1 MVRKRSKGVSSLKI
15 QTKAIHSGEPRPRI
29 AGAIVMPVFQTAMY
43 EYAGEKTYDDV
54 RYIRLNNTPNALAL
68 GEKLAEL
75 ENAEAALVTASGMAA
90 ITTTLLTLLSKG
102 DHLLAQDCL
111 YGGTHEF
118 VTKDLEGFGIS
129 YDLVDGNNPDSWE
142 RKLRP
147 NIKAMYVETI
157 SNPLVQVPD
166 LEEVVKFSKA
176 HNLVSAV
183 DNTFTSPV
191 NYRPP
196 EHGFDLSL
204 HSATKYLNGHSDIVA
219 GAVIGEDAL
228 IEKITHRLN
237 HLGGS
242 LDPHAAFLLHR
253 GMKTLALRVRQ
264 HNENA
269 MKVASFLE
277 GHRAIAKVNYPGL
290 SSHPQHKR
298 AERLFEGFGGMMS
311 FEMVDGVKAAESFMH
326 ATKLAAVAPSLGSG
340 SQNYKWEACS
350 SKAANQTLTR
360 AFMVRPPGFEFP
372 DRPSG
377 RSPGSSAFRC
387 RWYWQAE
394 IIDQARPRPHGTVLN
409 SKAHLKT
416 GRQAELI
423 IQSGRG
429 GETIM

>member
-1 MVRKRSKGVSSLKI
+1 
-15 QTKAIHSGEPRPRI
+15 
-29 AGAIVMPVFQTAMY
+29 MPVFQTAMY

-111 YGGTHEF
+111 YGGTHDF

-142 RKLRP
+142 KKLRP
-147 NIKAMYVETI
+147 NTKAMYVETM
-157 SNPLVQVPD
+157 SNPLVQVSD
-166 LEEVVKFSKA
+166 LEQVVKFSRA

-219 GAVIGEDAL
+219 GAVIGEEAL

-253 GMKTLALRVRQ
+253 GMKTLPLRVRQ

-269 MKVASFLE
+269 MKVAQFLE
-277 GHRAIAKVNYPGL
+277 SHPWISKVNYPGL
-290 SSHPQHKR
+290 ESHPDHGR
-298 AERLFEGFGGMMS
+298 ARSLFDGFGGMMS
-311 FEMVDGVKAAESFMH
+311 FELRGGVEAAELFMRK
-326 ATKLAAVAPSLGSG
+326 ARLPIVAPSLGGVETLMTIPSRTSHSG
-340 SQNYKWEACS
+340 MLVDERRRLGISDELIRFS
-350 SKAANQTLTR
+350 VGIEAAN
-360 AFMVRPPGFEFP
+360 
-372 DRPSG
+372 D
-377 RSPGSSAFRC
+377 
-387 RWYWQAE
+387 
-394 IIDQARPRPHGTVLN
+394 IITDLDQAL
-409 SKAHLKT
+409 KAVEENR
-416 GRQAELI
+416 RQT
-423 IQSGRG
+423 SGQAHVAS
-429 GETIM
+429 